1 MDLCISLLIFDFYL
15 YIYMGAQGEPVWWFT
30 AVGSSSGDACWHDGT
45 VLLELVGPNE
55 PSALLFILVIK
66 YVL

>member
-30 AVGSSSGDACWHDGT
+30 AVGSSSGDACWHGSLAMMALFFLGLW
-45 VLLELVGPNE
+45 VRMGLLLHC
-55 PSALLFILVIK
+55 SFL
-66 YVL
+66 